1 MKFSENLRRLR
12 KERGYSQEE
21 LAEKLSVTRQAIS
34 KWENATAMPDLKKI
48 TETAQL
54 FGVSMDELLG
64 IEPDIKTATTE
75 TEYNN
80 QVYNLK
86 LLQQEKK
93 TKTLVIVII
102 VLAVLLLSSL
112 FSIGVLYS
120 KQTTMFS
127 MLQTNINA
135 LSTQI
140 SNLKANNDDYDY
152 TDEEV
157 DVTAKVIGYH
167 KDNPK
172 IIDIELKYHPTSYP
186 KDAKVYFVIND
197 YDGKTKRVDAVNDN
211 NYFKAVTDFDIT
223 LGLDKFQVC
232 VDDSNTVTP
241 MSFDVCFDYEYCSI
255 ESFSIA
261 HSYESNVFTG
271 GKYSYFIPET
281 YIPIRYIFDSPIK
294 SAKIIVGFE
303 NNSPREIDLVAQPVE
318 DDEYLGYAYD
328 LNISESNEEF
338 ISDTI
343 PNSSEIIVELEDGT
357 IISSETY
364 VDSSETYVDGISMIS
379 LPKCKIAFPNNKTV
393 ELY

>member
-86 LLQQEKK
+86 ISQQEKK

-157 DVTAKVIGYH
+157 DVTASVVGYH

-172 IIDIELKYHPTSYP
+172 IIDIELKYHPTSYS
-186 KDAKVYFVIND
+186 KNAKVYFVIDD
-197 YDGKTKRVDAVNDN
+197 YDGKTKRVDAVNEN
-211 NYFKAVTDFDIT
+211 NCFIAVTDFDIT

-241 MSFDVCFDYEYCSI
+241 MSFDVCFDYDYCSVD
-255 ESFSIA
+255 SFIIA

-271 GKYSYFIPET
+271 GKYRCYFPEA
-281 YIPIRYIFDSPIK
+281 YKSIRYIFDSPIK
-294 SAKIIVGFE
+294 SARLIVGFE
-303 NNSPREIDLVAQPVE
+303 KNGTQEIDLVAQPIA
-318 DDEYLGYAYD
+318 DTEYAGYNYD
-328 LNISESNEEF
+328 LNLSESNGEF
-338 ISDTI
+338 ISDSR
-343 PNSSEIIVELEDGT
+343 PNSTKLIVELEDGT
-357 IISSETY
+357 IISSENY
-364 VDSSETYVDGISMIS
+364 VDEMSMIS
-379 LPKCKIAFPNNKTV
+379 LPKCKITFSNNKTV